1 MRHLRGEPNQE
12 KRMHYNKPKTF
23 QFLINNDVS
32 GNLSCSA
39 FAVAITMLL
48 VTVAALREQS
58 FDLEPKFLT
67 KSSKFGILMFRCST
81 PVTNERSC
89 TARAV
94 TNCFKILWCQNSV
107 VTEKLF
113 LLYNCSCNPDAACN
127 CCSGVRTVF

>member
-67 KSSKFGILMFRCST
+67 TKLQDWFGMFGCSLAI
-81 PVTNERSC
+81 TNDDLALQE
-89 TARAV
+89 
-94 TNCFKILWCQNSV
+94 Q
-107 VTEKLF
+107 
-113 LLYNCSCNPDAACN
+113 
-127 CCSGVRTVF
+127 